1 MAHSIGV
8 LVNQSDMVGTSGSGI
23 LGSNIAWSKM
33 ADSGQPECKVAVLFD
48 KSCDVESDV
57 PGFRKRIATIDG
69 STIRDACGVMHAG
82 AMRIEGVS
90 LCDNLGPGMAVLK
103 ERTMDEKGYR
113 PLPSPTRIT
122 LNTSCGSIAGMHC
135 TGSAHSSDVLLCPVV
150 AGAIENCSW
159 KMPTDDTEEL
169 NRINHLTCKWVD
181 HIDTPMDRIAH
192 SCVDATSA
200 ETPMFGIPLAGSNP
214 CCLAKFTTDLYSKQ
228 DFKKVAHCFG
238 DTTEV
243 VRNSMQQ
250 PMVRVR
256 GEAGIAKVM
265 AAKQQLY
272 ENMRPAFLHDGMH
285 VIHYC
290 PESVPQTTGLIHVVL
305 KRRQPHENVQT
316 QQMIAEKLDIAL
328 PVVVSQVAST
338 PYTQANA
345 LAAATVIPNNEA
357 ARAITT
363 AAIVTSTPSDATA
376 SAC

>member
-1 MAHSIGV
+1 MPHSGTNN
-8 LVNQSDMVGTSGSGI
+8 LPDMVGTSGAGI

-33 ADSGQPECKVAVLFD
+33 ADSGQPECNIAVLFD
-48 KSCDVESDV
+48 KSCDVDSDV
-57 PGFRKRIATIDG
+57 PGFRKRLAVIDG

-82 AMRIEGVS
+82 AMRIEGVTVG
-90 LCDNLGPGMAVLK
+90 DNLGVGVAVLK
-103 ERTMDEKGYR
+103 ERTADAKGYR
-113 PLPSPTRIT
+113 PLPTPTRVT

-135 TGSAHSSDVLLCPVV
+135 TGSANKSDIVLCPVV
-150 AGAIENCSW
+150 ADAIENCSW
-159 KMPTDDTEEL
+159 KMPSDNDEEL

-181 HIDTPMDRIAH
+181 HIDTPMDQIAH
-192 SCVDATSA
+192 SCVDATTSA
-200 ETPMFGIPLAGSNP
+200 DPMYGIPLAGSNP

-228 DFKKVAHCFG
+228 DFKKVAQCFG

-256 GEAGIAKVM
+256 GEAGIAKVL

-272 ENMRPAFLHDGMH
+272 ENMRPSFLHNGLQ

-290 PESVPQTTGLIHVVL
+290 PESVSQTNGIVHVCL
-305 KRRQPHENVQT
+305 KRRQPHESVQT
-316 QQMIAEKLDIAL
+316 QHMIAQKLDIAL

-363 AAIVTSTPSDATA
+363 AAIVVCAPDTTA
-376 SAC
+376 PAC